1 MIFKRKISDIS
12 PSRVTNIAGGHMYDL
27 FGYDIIGSAFNYDKY
42 LRTIINGY
50 FTSCV
55 KNNITLFKPKTVV
68 YFNDI

>member
-27 FGYDIIGSAFNYDKY
+27 FGSAFNYDKY